1 MDTDNRLNAEDYLF
15 YDLSELGIEPKSFAI
30 SIDVAGTSLMRSATA
45 IEDIETSGSSPTTHE
60 KGAFLWAMEDGYS
73 LYLKTSEHP
82 ENPYTPNKLVL
93 LSQTGG
99 QIAVASVNYGEIF

>member
-1 MDTDNRLNAEDYLF
+1 MDTDNNVNAEDYLF
-15 YDLSELGIEPKSFAI
+15 YDLSELGIDPKNFAI
-30 SIDVAGTSLMRSATA
+30 SVDVAGTSLIRSSAA
-45 IEDIETSGSSPTTHE
+45 IENIETSGSTPTTSE

-82 ENPYTPNKLVL
+82 ENGTNRLIL

-99 QIAVASVNYGEIF
+99 QIAVVSVNYGEIF